1 MTILRLA
8 LTAHSALPSCDHK
21 PLSSYDTSA
30 PLMTLASDG
39 GRKTALGFSFQTKKC
54 APMSSSSS
62 SPSTRSAR
70 FMVSSHEH
78 DDESSS
84 EGSVPNFDLYFVC
97 RKL

>member
-8 LTAHSALPSCDHK
+8 FTAYSAFPSCDHK

-30 PLMTLASDG
+30 PLMTLASGG
-39 GRKTALGFSFQTKKC
+39 GRKTALGFSFQTK
-54 APMSSSSS
+54 PMPLSSS

-70 FMVSSHEH
+70 FMVSSQEH